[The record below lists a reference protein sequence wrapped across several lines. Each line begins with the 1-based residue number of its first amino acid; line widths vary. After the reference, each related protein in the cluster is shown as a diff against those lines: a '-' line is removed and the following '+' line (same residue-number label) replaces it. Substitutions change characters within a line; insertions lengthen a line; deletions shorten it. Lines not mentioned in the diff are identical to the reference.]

1 MKRVIVKFNV
11 DDFEKLSKRASVHNI
26 SVSEYI
32 QCMIMRE
39 IDSDR
44 FDAVTIDL
52 LMKSGKID
60 AMKSNV
66 AQMRKIS
73 GKLLRVLDR
82 MESEIDECDFI
93 DE

>member
-1 MKRVIVKFNV
+1 MKRVTVKFNE

-32 QCMIMRE
+32 QCAVTRE

-44 FDAVTIDL
+44 FDSITIDL

-60 AMKSNV
+60 AMKSDIV
-66 AQMRKIS
+66 QIRKIS